1 MSFKTGNNVKVKNS
15 LITGVVKGAAVDA
28 DANFKFL
35 VEYTDF
41 DGVEQKRYFK
51 LEQLEAA

>member
-15 LITGVVKGAAVDA
+15 TITGVVKGAAVDA
-28 DANFKFL
+28 EANFKFL

-41 DGVEQKRYFK
+41 NGVEQKRYFK
-51 LEQLEAA
+51 LEQLEAV